1 MTLRFQRANFVV
13 SSIEDALPFYRDVLG
28 FRVAFTKEPRQTSY
42 SHQVFGLDT
51 SRPVGFAT
59 LRTPGQERVM
69 ALTEAGGIAPHAEP
83 RRSAI
88 VIEVEDVDGVVG
100 RAEARGFKVFPEERL
115 VTHDGRIGSEVGLLD
130 ADGNL
135 TVIYHIDRQA
145 PR

>member
-13 SSIEDALPFYRDVLG
+13 GSIEDALPFYRDVLG
-28 FRVAFTKEPRQTSY
+28 FSVAFTKEPRHTSY

-51 SRPVGFAT
+51 GGPVGFAT
-59 LRTPGQERVM
+59 LSTPEQERVM
-69 ALTEAGGIAPHAEP
+69 ALTEVAGLPEQSAP

-115 VTHDGRIGSEVGLLD
+115 VTHDGRIGREVGLLD
-130 ADGNL
+130 GDGNL